1 MSKEIKKH
9 YQEKLK
15 KKVDKKNWPLINQ
28 RYEKQAGIFKKN
40 VKI

>member
-9 YQEKLK
+9 YQEKLEK
-15 KKVDKKNWPLINQ
+15 KMDKKNWPLIQ